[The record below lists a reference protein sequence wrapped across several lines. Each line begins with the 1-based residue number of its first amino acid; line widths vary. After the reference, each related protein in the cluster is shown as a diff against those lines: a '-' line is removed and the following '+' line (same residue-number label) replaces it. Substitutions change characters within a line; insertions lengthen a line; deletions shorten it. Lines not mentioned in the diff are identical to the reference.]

1 MPQLQLPIFPAGV
14 TEINSRIA
22 VQKEAGRVFYL
33 HGHLPV
39 FQHEEQ
45 DVRSFRMFT
54 SQMIAG
60 GTVKPKEI
68 VKTFGVPMITVKR
81 YVKLY
86 RDHGS
91 KGFYEA
97 NPRHSSASVLKG
109 PVLEQAQQ
117 LLDEGR
123 SVPEVAAELNVLTNT
138 LHKAIRAGRLRG
150 PQKKAGAATEV
161 TNKSERSQTDSQAP
175 MGNGATRSLERVA
188 AAMGELE
195 SAPIEFQATCDVAQ
209 GGVLLALPA
218 LLAAGL
224 LRCTPEFYQLPKG
237 FYGIESIFLLLGLMA
252 LARIRSLEQLRYQA
266 PGEWGKLLG
275 LDRIPEVRT
284 LRAKLKL
291 LCQDMGLAMRWNAAL
306 AQEWIARQN
315 ATELYFYGD
324 GHVRVYHGDQT
335 ALPRH
340 YVARERLCLRATTD
354 YWINAM
360 DGQPFLYV
368 NKEVDPG
375 LIATLKGDVIPWL
388 EANVAKTPEQEQRL
402 AEDPRA
408 HWFTMVFDRE
418 GYSPELFEQMRKK
431 RIAILSYHKFPG
443 DDWRSEEF
451 ATYSVTLAGGETVTL
466 QLAERGSQLSNKLWL
481 REIRKLTDTGH
492 QTSILTTNFQA
503 PMTTLAV
510 SLFARWSQ
518 ENFFRYM
525 REHFGLDRLIEYG
538 TELIPDAISVVN
550 PAWRKLDSRIRSKAG
565 QLFRLAARFG
575 ALVLSEDPSESQVLG
590 FQHRKG
596 HLREETQALQLE
608 IDNLKQLRKKTEH
621 HIPVNSLP
629 EEDQFTR
636 LCTERKHFI
645 DTLKMIAYRAESS
658 MASLLREHMA
668 RGGDD
673 ARALLRQ
680 IFQTEADLTPDLA
693 ANTLTVSLHH
703 LTQAAHDQAI
713 EQLLA
718 DLNATQTVFPG
729 TQLTL
734 VFKLGSA

>member
-1 MPQLQLPIFPAGV
+1 
-14 TEINSRIA
+14 
-22 VQKEAGRVFYL
+22 
-33 HGHLPV
+33 
-39 FQHEEQ
+39 
-45 DVRSFRMFT
+45 
-54 SQMIAG
+54 
-60 GTVKPKEI
+60 
-68 VKTFGVPMITVKR
+68 
-81 YVKLY
+81 
-86 RDHGS
+86 
-91 KGFYEA
+91 
-97 NPRHSSASVLKG
+97 
-109 PVLEQAQQ
+109 
-117 LLDEGR
+117 
-123 SVPEVAAELNVLTNT
+123 
-138 LHKAIRAGRLRG
+138 
-150 PQKKAGAATEV
+150 
-161 TNKSERSQTDSQAP
+161 

-188 AAMGELE
+188 AAMGELG

-224 LRCTPEFYQLPKG
+224 LRYTPEFYQLPNG

-252 LARIRSLEQLRYQA
+252 LARIRTLEQLRYQA

-291 LCQDMGLAMRWNAAL
+291 MCQDLGRAQRWNTQL
-306 AQEWIARQN
+306 AKEWIARQN
-315 ATELYFYGD
+315 DAELYFYCD

-375 LIATLKGDVIPWL
+375 LIATLTQDVVPWL
-388 EANVAKTPEQEQRL
+388 EANVAKTPEQERRL
-402 AEDPRA
+402 AEDARA
-408 HWFTMVFDRE
+408 HWFTLVYDRE
-418 GYSPELFEQMRKK
+418 GYSPELFAKMGKK
-431 RIAILSYHKFPG
+431 RIAILTYHKFPQQ
-443 DDWRSEEF
+443 DWRKEEF
-451 ATYSVTLAGGETVTL
+451 QLHSLTLAGGETVTM

-481 REIRKLTDTGH
+481 REIRKLTDSGH

-538 TELIPDAISVVN
+538 TEPIPDAVSVVN
-550 PAWRKLDSRIRSKAG
+550 PAWRKLDGQIRSQAG
-565 QLFRLAARFG
+565 RRHRLAAQFG
-575 ALVLSEDPSESQVLG
+575 ALVLSEDPSHSQVQS
-590 FQHRKG
+590 FQQRKG
-596 HLREETQALQLE
+596 HLQEEIQVLDLE
-608 IDNLKQLRKKTEH
+608 IDKLKQLRQQTEH
-621 HIPVNSLP
+621 HIAVKSLP
-629 EEDQFTR
+629 EADRFTR
-636 LCTERKHFI
+636 LRSERKHFI
-645 DTLKMIAYRAESS
+645 DTLKMIAYRAETS

-693 ANTLTVSLHH
+693 ANTLTVRLHH

-713 EQLLA
+713 EKLLA
-718 DLNATQTVFPG
+718 DLNETQTVFPG
-729 TQLTL
+729 TELTL
-734 VFKLGSA
+734 VFKLGSS

>member
-1 MPQLQLPIFPAGV
+1 
-14 TEINSRIA
+14 
-22 VQKEAGRVFYL
+22 
-33 HGHLPV
+33 
-39 FQHEEQ
+39 
-45 DVRSFRMFT
+45 
-54 SQMIAG
+54 
-60 GTVKPKEI
+60 
-68 VKTFGVPMITVKR
+68 
-81 YVKLY
+81 
-86 RDHGS
+86 
-91 KGFYEA
+91 
-97 NPRHSSASVLKG
+97 
-109 PVLEQAQQ
+109 
-117 LLDEGR
+117 
-123 SVPEVAAELNVLTNT
+123 
-138 LHKAIRAGRLRG
+138 
-150 PQKKAGAATEV
+150 
-161 TNKSERSQTDSQAP
+161 

-195 SAPIEFQATCDVAQ
+195 SAPIEFQAACDVAQ

-224 LRCTPEFYQLPKG
+224 LRYTPAFYQLPKG
-237 FYGIESIFLLLGLMA
+237 FYGMESIFLLLGLMA

-291 LCQDMGLAMRWNAAL
+291 LCQDLGRAMRWNAEL
-306 AQEWIARQN
+306 AKEWIARQN
-315 ATELYFYGD
+315 DADLYFYCD

-375 LIATLKGDVIPWL
+375 LVATLKEDVIPWL
-388 EANVAKTPEQEQRL
+388 EANVARTPEQERRL
-402 AEDPRA
+402 SEEARA
-408 HWFTMVFDRE
+408 HWFTIVFDRE
-418 GYSPELFEQMRKK
+418 GYSPDLFEQMRQK
-431 RIAILSYHKFPG
+431 RIAILTYHKFPQ

-451 ATYSVTLAGGETVTL
+451 ASYSVTLAGGETVTM

-481 REIRKLTDTGH
+481 REIRKLTESGH

-525 REHFGLDRLIEYG
+525 REHYSLDRLIEYG
-538 TELIPDAISVVN
+538 TETIPDAISVVN
-550 PAWRKLDSRIRSKAG
+550 PAWRKLDSQIRSQAG
-565 QLFRLAARFG
+565 KRHRLAAHFG
-575 ALVLSEDPSESQVLG
+575 ALALSEDPSESQIQG
-590 FQHRKG
+590 FQQRKG
-596 HLREETQALQLE
+596 QLQEEIHALDLE
-608 IDNLKQLRKKTEH
+608 IDKLKQLRKETAH
-621 HIPVNSLP
+621 HLPVNSLP
-629 EEDQFTR
+629 EEDRFTR
-636 LCTERKHFI
+636 LRTERKHFV

-658 MASLLREHMA
+658 MASLLREYLA
-668 RGGDD
+668 RGEDD

-680 IFQTEADLTPDLA
+680 IFHTDADLTPDLVS
-693 ANTLTVSLHH
+693 NTLTIRLHH
-703 LTQAAHDQAI
+703 LTQAAHDQAL
-713 EQLLA
+713 EKLLA
-718 DLNATQTVFPG
+718 DLNATQTLFPG
-729 TQLTL
+729 TKLTL